1 MVGSGDRGMAG
12 RAGCGAGAGPHFD
25 DSGIDAY
32 GSSEPAESFLRRS
45 LEKPEALEPSGE
57 IGSSEA
63 ASDSA
68 RESMSGSL
76 PEMLGAGDAF
86 ARGIVQRR
94 QPRSLAGKLARPLP
108 NLASTFAGDRGA
120 KLLF

>member
-1 MVGSGDRGMAG
+1 M
-12 RAGCGAGAGPHFD
+12 D

-94 QPRSLAGKLARPLP
+94 QPCSLAGKLARPLP
-108 NLASTFAGDRGA
+108 NLASTFAGDRWRKA
-120 KLLF
+120 TFLLF